1 MRGVACLGVLTL
13 VAGCM
18 PLGPDRSPPVPTV
31 TSSSAA
37 IAPETPASSSVVDVT
52 SFKTRVVGAARSVPT
67 GTLQLVIRTG
77 LPSGDLTLRY
87 NGAYDVTDPATPRSR
102 LDGSQNG
109 QPLTVISVGDKLYT
123 RAGTG
128 KYVLSSVSTSVARL
142 GLVTVRPDLPTV
154 AALLG
159 SSVRG
164 LTDLGPDTVG
174 GLSVERWRTLV
185 DASVFVPSAPGAATV
200 DLWLD
205 SAGLLRQV
213 SYSLSSTGAAP
224 TTTRVT
230 LTYGDFNSPVD
241 ITEPAASEL
250 R

>member
-1 MRGVACLGVLTL
+1 
-13 VAGCM
+13 M
-18 PLGPDRSPPVPTV
+18 PLGPDGSPPVPTV

-37 IAPETPASSSVVDVT
+37 IAPEAPAASSVVDVT
-52 SFKTRVVGAARSVPT
+52 SFKSRVVGAAQGVPT
-67 GTLQLVIRTG
+67 GTFQLVIRTG

-87 NGAYDVTDPATPRSR
+87 NGAYDVTDPTTPRCR

-128 KYVLSSVSTSVARL
+128 KYVLSSVSTAVARL
-142 GLVTVRPDLPTV
+142 GLVTVRPDLPTF

-185 DASVFVPSAPGAATV
+185 DASVFAPSSPGAATV

-213 SYSLSSTGAAP
+213 SYSLNSTGASP

-230 LTYGDFNSPVD
+230 LTYANFNDPVD
-241 ITEPAASEL
+241 ITEPASSEL

>member
-1 MRGVACLGVLTL
+1 
-13 VAGCM
+13 M
-18 PLGPDRSPPVPTV
+18 PLGTDDSAPVPTV
-31 TSSSAA
+31 TSSSQA
-37 IAPETPASSSVVDVT
+37 IAPEAPASKSVVDVT
-52 SFKTRVVGAARSVPT
+52 SFKSRVVGAAQGVPT
-67 GTLQLVIRTG
+67 GTFQLVIRTS

-87 NGAYDVTDPATPRSR
+87 NGAYDVTDSATPRCR

-128 KYVLSSVSTSVARL
+128 KYVVSSVSTSVTRL
-142 GLVTVRPDLPTV
+142 GLVTVRPDLPTF
-154 AALLG
+154 ASLLA

-174 GLSVERWRTLV
+174 GLSVERWRTLM
-185 DASVFVPSAPGAATV
+185 DATAFAPSSPGAATV

-213 SYSLSSTGAAP
+213 SYTLSSAGAAP
-224 TTTRVT
+224 TTTTVT